1 MVKTLSVD
9 SYAMHIVVSANGAF
23 LYVSLWH
30 SQKVAVIDTT
40 TFAIRFIPAAGYLRG
55 LAITPDDSRL
65 YVCDSASGSAI
76 EVLQAEYSA
85 TAGSA
90 LGSMSIPELE
100 CIDPQQQ

>member
-1 MVKTLSVD
+1 VVKTLSLD

-40 TFAIRFIPAAGYLRG
+40 TFAIRFIPAAGNLRG

-65 YVCDSASGSAI
+65 YVCDSTGSTI

-90 LGSMSIPELE
+90 LGSMSLPELE
-100 CIDPQQQ
+100 YIDPQQQW